1 VRKSLKAAQAVEFI
15 TALTIDAL
23 LRGHGSMRFHCGFQ
37 LVAVPVQGTI
47 DAAGRLVAADPP
59 LMRLHR
65 QAGGDEGGALAIP
78 QMASLAR
85 LCQSLGV
92 QVSRTVIAADGPVD
106 LDLTI
111 LAQPK
116 DGGVQIA
123 IEGWHERTPAPVP
136 QHIRTERAHYY
147 AKAHSDGIWQC
158 DERLSLTAIPPILA
172 QTGQLDSAQ
181 FLGEPLLRLFR
192 LVEDEAGD
200 LPMVSAIARREAFA
214 GQLVELRNNPAVRL
228 WLSGDP
234 RLNAESDFCGYA
246 GHYAIVDHRQLAATP
261 PSQQSAIETDESDIG
276 FAEALEA
283 ALREPIARIIT
294 NADEISARSQG
305 AVRQNYAG
313 YANDIA
319 AAGRHLLTLIE
330 DIADMR
336 AVEQDNCIETPETID
351 LADIARRA
359 SGLLKVRASDQG
371 VKIDAPFIDDAVEA
385 RGDFRRTLQIM
396 VNLLTNAIR
405 YSPSGANIWIR
416 TEVEGDLAA
425 VIVADQGKG
434 IALEDQARI
443 FEKFERIDPS
453 EPGGTGLGL
462 YISRRLARAM
472 GGDITVDSAPGQ
484 GSRFMLTLPLA

>member
-1 VRKSLKAAQAVEFI
+1 
-15 TALTIDAL
+15 
-23 LRGHGSMRFHCGFQ
+23 MRFHYGCQ
-37 LVAVPVQGTI
+37 LMAVPVQGTV

-65 QAGGDEGGALAIP
+65 QAGGDEGGTLAIP

-111 LAQPK
+111 LAQPR

-123 IEGWHERTPAPVP
+123 IEGWHERVPTPVP
-136 QHIRTERAHYY
+136 QHIRIERAHYY
-147 AKAHSDGIWQC
+147 AKAHSDGTWQC
-158 DERLSLTAIPPILA
+158 DERLRLSDVPPIVA
-172 QTGQLDSAQ
+172 QTGQLDAGQ
-181 FLGEPLLRLFR
+181 FVGAPLLRLFR

-200 LPMVSAIARREAFA
+200 LPMLSAVALREAFA

-234 RLNAESDFCGYA
+234 RINSDSDFCGYD
-246 GHYAIVDHRQLAATP
+246 GHYAVVDHRQLHTSVPLHHPAL
-261 PSQQSAIETDESDIG
+261 ESDNSDAG
-276 FAEALEA
+276 FANALEA
-283 ALREPIARIIT
+283 ALRDPIARIIA

-319 AAGRHLLTLIE
+319 AAGRHLLSLIE
-330 DIADMR
+330 DITDMQ
-336 AVEQDNCIETPETID
+336 AVEQNDCIETPETID

-434 IALEDQARI
+434 IAHEDQARI

>member
-1 VRKSLKAAQAVEFI
+1 
-15 TALTIDAL
+15 
-23 LRGHGSMRFHCGFQ
+23 MRVHDRYQ
-37 LVAVPVQGTI
+37 LMAVPVQGLV
-47 DAAGRLVAADPP
+47 DSSGRLVAADPP
-59 LMRLHR
+59 LMRLQR
-65 QAGGDEGGALAIP
+65 QAGGEEGGTLAIP

-111 LAQPK
+111 LAQPR

-123 IEGWHERTPAPVP
+123 IEGWHERPPLLVP
-136 QHIRTERAHYY
+136 PHIRAERAHYF
-147 AKAHSDGIWQC
+147 AKAHSDGTWQC
-158 DERLSLTAIPPILA
+158 DERLCLSGISQLLA
-172 QTGQLDSAQ
+172 KVGQLDAGQ
-181 FLGEPLLRLFR
+181 FAGEPLLRVFR

-200 LPMVSAIARREAFA
+200 LPMLSAVAQRIAFA
-214 GQLVELRNNPAVRL
+214 GQLVELRHDPAVRL

-234 RLNAESDFCGYA
+234 RFNADADFRGYS
-246 GHYAIVDHRQLAATP
+246 GHYAIVGQRQMVAM
-261 PSQQSAIETDESDIG
+261 PSHSASNVEDDNAELG
-276 FAEALEA
+276 FGQALEA

-305 AVRQNYAG
+305 AVRQNYAS

-319 AAGRHLLTLIE
+319 AAGRHLLGLIE
-330 DIADMR
+330 DISDMH
-336 AVEQDNCIETPETID
+336 AVEQDDCIANPETID

-416 TEVEGDLAA
+416 TEIEGDLAA

-484 GSRFMLTLPLA
+484 GSRFMLTLPLADASD